1 MNLAVNARDAM
12 PRGGRLTIETADS
25 NLDDTYVHRR
35 PMVPAGDYVLL
46 AVSDTGQG
54 IAPQHLAHIFEP
66 FYTTKLDRGGTGL
79 GLATVY
85 GIVKQSGGFIWVYS
99 EPGLGAMF
107 KTYLPRVQDT
117 PEIRSMVSED
127 SALLSGCETI
137 LLVEDEEAVR
147 RSAVEFLQ
155 LNGYIILQANNGNQ
169 ALQVA
174 REYKGNIDLMITDVV
189 MPQLGGAKLAE
200 QLVAER
206 PDMEVL
212 FVSGYAESTV
222 LRHGNIDIVARFL
235 QKPFSL
241 KLAQKIRKVLESREA
256 SAAAL
261 GASG

>member
-1 MNLAVNARDAM
+1 
-12 PRGGRLTIETADS
+12 
-25 NLDDTYVHRR
+25 
-35 PMVPAGDYVLL
+35 
-46 AVSDTGQG
+46 
-54 IAPQHLAHIFEP
+54 
-66 FYTTKLDRGGTGL
+66 
-79 GLATVY
+79 
-85 GIVKQSGGFIWVYS
+85 
-99 EPGLGAMF
+99 
-107 KTYLPRVQDT
+107 
-117 PEIRSMVSED
+117 
-127 SALLSGCETI
+127 
-137 LLVEDEEAVR
+137 
-147 RSAVEFLQ
+147 
-155 LNGYIILQANNGNQ
+155 
-169 ALQVA
+169 
-174 REYKGNIDLMITDVV
+174 MITDVV